1 LPSTANWDTPL
12 LIEHHKIFSGL
23 WNISKIDPERR
34 TVYCIPGGDSALTV
48 EEPRA
53 PFYPF
58 IVSRSISAGLI
69 ISSIADAEVSESK
82 VKPTPK
88 VSVAPPLTLRV
99 RGSILSINKV
109 DTVEQTFESDVFFEC
124 RLCHISTI
132 DDLPAVETVLLIY
145 GLHGTPTPVI
155 NLLSNDI
162 NLESWISFGPSSQEH
177 MYDYTFKYR
186 GKGVFAEEFE
196 LQRFPFDEQFLNISM
211 SVLKSRHL
219 VTLQANEQYPSTF
232 VCSNFQMGNIYA
244 VAYEDLVL
252 TTKTFSNAKES
263 ASGLVYP
270 RFAFSILLVRK
281 PMYYITNIAI
291 PMMVLTYLAFLS
303 FAVSFDGSRL
313 DTSDRLSITL
323 TLLLTAVAYKFVV
336 ASAIPQVSYLT
347 LLDQY
352 ISFCFGFICIIMI
365 ENAIYP
371 YLETRRGWNIGRKE
385 ENYVFYVLIGLF
397 TVINA
402 IWLIWTWRMLADRKK
417 RLRAVG
423 KMERKRRELAQSR
436 GPKFADDR
444 VELLSE
450 YMQKEEGLDLRNDC
464 ELLRLLGE
472 NDLAQSVATAKVKRP
487 YRLAAQS
494 SLKEL

>member
-1 LPSTANWDTPL
+1 
-12 LIEHHKIFSGL
+12 
-23 WNISKIDPERR
+23 
-34 TVYCIPGGDSALTV
+34 
-48 EEPRA
+48 
-53 PFYPF
+53 
-58 IVSRSISAGLI
+58 
-69 ISSIADAEVSESK
+69 
-82 VKPTPK
+82 
-88 VSVAPPLTLRV
+88 
-99 RGSILSINKV
+99 
-109 DTVEQTFESDVFFEC
+109 VFFEC
-124 RLCHISTI
+124 RLRAVSTI

-155 NLLSNDI
+155 NLLTNDI
-162 NLESWISFGPSSQEH
+162 NLEKWISFGPSAQEH
-177 MYDYTFKYR
+177 TYDYTFKYR

-196 LQRFPFDEQFLNISM
+196 LQRFPFDEQFLNITM

-252 TTKTFSNAKES
+252 TTKAFSNAKES

-270 RFAFSILLVRK
+270 RFAFSILFLRK

-371 YLETRRGWNIGRKE
+371 YLETRRGWTIGRAE
-385 ENYVFYVLIGLF
+385 ENIVFYVLIGLY
-397 TVINA
+397 TVINV
-402 IWLIWTWRMLADRKK
+402 IWLVWIWWMLADRKR
-417 RLRAVG
+417 RLRDVMT
-423 KMERKRRELAQSR
+423 MERKRRELAQSHS
-436 GPKFADDR
+436 KAFVADR
-444 VELLSE
+444 IGLLSE
-450 YMQKEEGLDLRNDC
+450 HLKIHGIDLMNDC

-472 NDLAQSVATAKVKRP
+472 NDLAQSVAAVKVRRP